1 MADQDWGWDQPS
13 NLNNRGHNGKQPH
26 HGAQPYEQ
34 QSTGDDWNSWSS
46 NNQSSVYPNLN
57 QQQWGQYEQQGA
69 YNPYTKT
76 STAGF
81 DHSQPQYN
89 ANHGHQQPT
98 DPYQQQIHQPDPYFN
113 PLSTLAGGIPQQ
125 LMSDP
130 MMNAARAYGEQF
142 AGQQKEKIS
151 KYLSTYRLKY
161 YFAVDNAYVGKKL
174 GLLLFPF
181 AHRDWSVKYGNSDEP
196 VPARFDINAPD
207 LYIPLMALV
216 TYVLVA
222 GFVLGTQG
230 RFTPEQL
237 GLLASNA
244 VAWLV
249 LENFFILVTK
259 YVMNISQALSLWH
272 TLAFSSYKF
281 VGMIISLLVFLAFG
295 RTAYYWTLGYFA
307 VAVAFFLIRTV
318 KTFVLEG
325 PGAY

>member
-1 MADQDWGWDQPS
+1 
-13 NLNNRGHNGKQPH
+13 
-26 HGAQPYEQ
+26 
-34 QSTGDDWNSWSS
+34 
-46 NNQSSVYPNLN
+46 
-57 QQQWGQYEQQGA
+57 
-69 YNPYTKT
+69 
-76 STAGF
+76 
-81 DHSQPQYN
+81 
-89 ANHGHQQPT
+89 
-98 DPYQQQIHQPDPYFN
+98 
-113 PLSTLAGGIPQQ
+113 
-125 LMSDP
+125 
-130 MMNAARAYGEQF
+130 
-142 AGQQKEKIS
+142 
-151 KYLSTYRLKY
+151 
-161 YFAVDNAYVGKKL
+161 
-174 GLLLFPF
+174 
-181 AHRDWSVKYGNSDEP
+181 DWSVKYGNSDEP

-325 PGAY
+325 PGAYAQDGGTKRKLYLLLFISLTQPFIMWWLTSSITNFVPGKMDLAEMAMAGIGMGAAKVGGAVGGAKAFVQPDGEVDYEALLRAP